1 MGISTVTPR
10 SFNSTGAQSICR
22 ANAPDDE
29 KLIESQFLTQCQT
42 EYIHGSGETFVR
54 GSLSSLPT
62 TGSPASTSN
71 QDTFYLGAD
80 VDAISDITLSVSLDM
95 AAQTSFYTAAEAT
108 STTIGIGTS
117 DFNSPMLSTI
127 TKDFLLSMI
136 NKIEMRVGG
145 LTVQTILP
153 EEIFMRNL
161 SELATTSLDDWLSSG
176 VTAVNRDGLVSNPSH
191 SGTANY
197 SIVERFSLSE
207 LDNMSNLPRGNNIML
222 VRDGTRYTWTLSIP
236 FMGRSNDMHNCFL
249 QSGAVSNSIVMVVF
263 YNAAFPNG
271 KTGSKQFSRIK
282 FPGTASGSSGAQT
295 RGIYGLIRD
304 LNCSV
309 DTSGAPHGVLPA
321 DLPGKSFINTYKS
334 WLTVRSHTF
343 TKTESD
349 FVQKNIINRI
359 VTASQSVSRE
369 ILGGEVVGS
378 ESTIADITPRN
389 GVSVF
394 SAPSTHHYSFYQDMF
409 LPNYKS
415 ASPSVISYTNK
426 QTVPI
431 AVDLQNFDLIAS
443 HLLIGAFAPVH
454 NTDGSV
460 SVPPLEIS
468 WDITNGTNFPGASW
482 DPLTG
487 AGKVDPI
494 NAAVTTNSDLVPF
507 ISQESLS
514 FTGYSLGSQNK
525 CVGPFGCS
533 IRGILDN
540 WLDSVE
546 VRIGSD
552 STGRLPAE
560 SLLKTGEEF
569 GLTSAGGAPIYV
581 VPLADKPFSTAG
593 VPMAR
598 VGLKQVILHVDQRY
612 AMSRGP
618 FTQFNGSYDTPVTG
632 TEQDPKTT
640 KKLYSWAPITKVSVV
655 GVGTRVQTT
664 VGGGTSFAS

>member
-62 TGSPASTSN
+62 TSSPASTLN
-71 QDTFYLGAD
+71 QDIFYLESD
-80 VDAISDITLSVSLDM
+80 VDAISDINLSVSLDM
-95 AAQTSFYTAAEAT
+95 AAKTSFYGNEAM
-108 STTIGIGTS
+108 STTIGVDTT
-117 DFNSPMLSTI
+117 DPNSPMLSTI

-136 NKIEMRVGG
+136 NKIEFRVGG

-176 VTAVNRDGLVSNPSH
+176 VTAVNRDGLVSNPSY
-191 SGTANY
+191 SGKSDKSLVQN
-197 SIVERFSLSE
+197 FSLSE
-207 LDNMSNLPRGNNIML
+207 LNNMSNLPRGNNIML

-236 FMGRSNDMHNCFL
+236 FMGRSNNMHNCFL
-249 QSGAVSNSIVMVVF
+249 QSGAVSNSITMVVF
-263 YNAAFPNG
+263 YNAAFPSG
-271 KTGSKQFSRIK
+271 KTGSRQFSRIMCNT
-282 FPGTASGSSGAQT
+282 FINNSAQA

-304 LNCSV
+304 LNCVTNQTSPYAV
-309 DTSGAPHGVLPA
+309 ITTDT
-321 DLPGKSFINTYKS
+321 PGKTFINTYKS

-369 ILGGEVVGS
+369 ILGGEVIR
-378 ESTIADITPRN
+378 STDINNITPRN
-389 GVSVF
+389 GVSIF
-394 SAPSTHHYSFYQDMF
+394 NAMTTTNYSLYQDMF
-409 LPNYKS
+409 LPNYVS
-415 ASPSVISYTNK
+415 LPSSVICYKNK
-426 QTVPI
+426 ETVPI
-431 AVDLQNFDLIAS
+431 TIDLSNFDLIAS

-468 WDITNGTNFPGASW
+468 WDITSGTNTPGVSW
-482 DPLTG
+482 DPLSG
-487 AGKVDPI
+487 AGDVDPLTT
-494 NAAVTTNSDLVPF
+494 VTATNHDLVPF

-514 FTGYSLGSQNK
+514 FTGYSLGSKNK

-546 VRIGSD
+546 VKIGSD
-552 STGRLPAE
+552 TTGRLPAE

-598 VGLKQVILHVDQRY
+598 VGTKQVILYVDQRY
-612 AMSRGP
+612 AVSRGP
-618 FTQFNGSYDTPVTG
+618 FTQVNGSYDTPASG
-632 TEQDPKTT
+632 SSQIPGGSMAN